1 MKPKQKKMKIINFKI
16 LSQQVRKFHLNK
28 LILDKGTVKWFN
40 TTKGFGFI
48 TNEDTGKDLF
58 VHIKEC
64 VDQGREL
71 KEGDE
76 VKFDVAQG
84 QKGPFATNVKVN

>member
-1 MKPKQKKMKIINFKI
+1 
-16 LSQQVRKFHLNK
+16 L
-28 LILDKGTVKWFN
+28 
-40 TTKGFGFI
+40 GFI
-48 TNEDTGKDLF
+48 TNEYTGKDLF